1 LETLATLF
9 DLIKLLLV
17 LLLAYVT
24 GAALFGARGERCG
37 GGMAAVR
44 FTGGFCL
51 LAFFFLLS
59 KVAGSALVF
68 FAGLPLLMIALV
80 LMRRPELRCT
90 LAPAGGATAAALA
103 LIVLTALPVLVMG
116 ARMAAGDYPAVFFAG
131 DSPFFLQQVYALMR
145 SDAYPPPS
153 LETWG
158 FSFKYHYG
166 FQAFVA
172 LTSLLSGLKP
182 HFVMFGVVHPL
193 LELLTGIVL
202 YSICRR
208 LTASPRAA
216 LLCLLLVLLGSRQ
229 YLFAFNLSDPAW
241 WNFITSEENYSFR
254 FPNGPDAAGLLIALC
269 AIRCTLEFAQKNLRL
284 AALFFT
290 ALLPVFKLPYL
301 IPVSLGLG
309 LIYVYELQQ
318 RFSWRLLIEIAA
330 TAALSVLTYVVFAQG
345 AATAGGSAGFQFG
358 GFLAM
363 SMPWDNETLYIVCGV
378 IVITAVVTR
387 LLPSTGML
395 RLLGFA
401 LAPYLLFALWR
412 IDIEN
417 EYQIFSLAA
426 RLLALF
432 AAVYLAAGWLD
443 PAARSTAWRHGLF
456 VALLA
461 VLTLP
466 ATLSLFNHLHVVTAD
481 PARGHEY
488 VDNRAVAA
496 ALQTIP
502 LENTLIATNDLRYPA
517 NDFIRDYRQF
527 QLAGIFGHRNFGAD
541 LVYGGFLEAER
552 NRYARF
558 LKLFQ
563 LKNWPA
569 AQIDQLRQS
578 VAITHLLIHKPFAH
592 AQNIPLTRIFEND
605 DYIVYRF

>member
-1 LETLATLF
+1 V
-9 DLIKLLLV
+9 LV
-17 LLLAYVT
+17 FCYVA
-24 GAALFGARGERCG
+24 GAALFAVRGERCG

-51 LAFFFLLS
+51 LALVFLLS
-59 KVAGSALVF
+59 KVAGSAIF
-68 FAGLPLLMIALV
+68 FAGLPLLVIALLV
-80 LMRRPELRCT
+80 IRRPDLRYT
-90 LAPAGGATAAALA
+90 LAAVDGATAAALT
-103 LIVLTALPVLVMG
+103 LIALTALPVLIMG

-153 LETWG
+153 LETWDLA
-158 FSFKYHYG
+158 FKYHYG

-172 LTSLLSGLKP
+172 LTSLLTGLKP
-182 HFVMFGVVHPL
+182 HFVMFGVVHPV

-216 LLCLLLVLLGSRQ
+216 LLCLALVLLGSRQ
-229 YLFAFNLSDPAW
+229 YLFAFNLFDPAW
-241 WNFITSEENYSFR
+241 WSFITHEENYSFR

-269 AIRCTLEFAQKNLRL
+269 VIRCTLEFGQQQLRL

-290 ALLPVFKLPYL
+290 TLLPVFKLPYL
-301 IPVSLGLG
+301 IPVGLGIG
-309 LIYVYELQQ
+309 LIYAYELRRQ
-318 RFSWRLLIEIAA
+318 FSWRLLLEIVAA
-330 TAALSVLTYVVFAQG
+330 AVLSVLAYMVFARG
-345 AATAGGSAGFQFG
+345 AVTAGGSAGFQPG

-363 SMPWDNETLYIVCGV
+363 SMPWDNETLYILCAA
-378 IVITAVVTR
+378 ILISAAVAR
-387 LLPSTGML
+387 RLPSAELL
-395 RLLGFA
+395 RLAAFA
-401 LAPYLLFALWR
+401 MAPYLLFALWR
-412 IDIEN
+412 ADIEN
-417 EYQIFSLAA
+417 EYQIFSLAV

-432 AAVYLAAGWLD
+432 AAAYLATCWLAG
-443 PAARSTAWRHGLF
+443 PARPAAWRHGLF
-456 VALLA
+456 AVLVAA
-461 VLTLP
+461 LTLP
-466 ATLSLFNHLHVVTAD
+466 ATLSLFNHLYVVSAE

-488 VDNRAVAA
+488 VDNRSVAA
-496 ALQTIP
+496 ALQTIS

-527 QLAGIFGHRNFGAD
+527 QLAGIFGHRNFSAN
-541 LVYGGFLEAER
+541 LVYGGFREEDR
-552 NRYARF
+552 NRYARL

-563 LKNWPA
+563 LNDWPA

-605 DYIVYRF
+605 DYVVYQF